1 MFSAATLFCA
11 TQTSAVLLPYNK
23 VLSCCCTTVCCSAA
37 VQWSAVQS
45 RLLPQVVWQARHLL
59 CKDVAL
65 LVPPCFPLDAKRNQP
80 APAGRPAGTCFPHLT
95 CPTPA
100 LLPLHSALQD
110 AKRNALRAN
119 GLCWLACGGMHLY
132 NAGAGVQVR
141 SAAFSNARLATN
153 GLLPLV
159 ARHAGGS
166 AGRAV
171 PRSTSQQ
178 PPRTKTL

>member
-1 MFSAATLFCA
+1 MQAANHLNPLRYLPASHWTPSAISRPLLAGLQA
-11 TQTSAVLLPYNK
+11 HASRTSHA
-23 VLSCCCTTVCCSAA
+23 
-37 VQWSAVQS
+37 Q
-45 RLLPQVVWQARHLL
+45 RH
-59 CKDVAL
+59 
-65 LVPPCFPLDAKRNQP
+65 
-80 APAGRPAGTCFPHLT
+80 
-95 CPTPA
+95 PA

-171 PRSTSQQ
+171 PHSTSQQ
-178 PPRTKTL
+178 PARTETL